1 MKGLAI
7 TLLLFTLATAACGQ
21 RSVDESAGAAAQIPS
36 VTAAPNTAAAVTGV
50 AARGAELFR
59 TSPGTEADEQAI
71 PACSSCHATSQR
83 QILRGSVVA
92 PSFVGLSQRAGTRVS
107 GLSAEEYL
115 RQSIL
120 QPSNYVLEGFND
132 AMYTRYGDILT
143 EQDIADLI
151 AYLLTL

>member
-1 MKGLAI
+1 MKVLAI
-7 TLLLFTLATAACGQ
+7 TLLMFMLATAACGQ
-21 RSVDESAGAAAQIPS
+21 RVADESAGAGSQLAA
-36 VTAAPNTAAAVTGV
+36 TTTAPNTAAAVTGV
-50 AARGAELFR
+50 ATRGAELFR
-59 TSPGTEADEQAI
+59 MSPGTEADGRAI

-92 PSFVGLSQRAGTRVS
+92 PSFVGLSQRAGTRVA
-107 GLSAEEYL
+107 GLSVQEYL

-120 QPSNYVLEGFND
+120 QPSSYVLNGFND
-132 AMYTRYGDILT
+132 AMYASYADIFT